1 MGKPKLQGE
10 IFFGRNGRA
19 KVRLPNEDIISL
31 ARGRSGT
38 ALHGD
43 MVELYRLPPKK
54 KDKKKKSSGPPAY
67 QVHKVLRRGTDEFL
81 GHFS

>member
-1 MGKPKLQGE
+1 VGKPKLQGE

-54 KDKKKKSSGPPAY
+54 KG
-67 QVHKVLRRGTDEFL
+67 
-81 GHFS
+81 

>member
-1 MGKPKLQGE
+1 VTKPKLKGE

-19 KVRLPNEDIISL
+19 KVRLPNEDIVSL

-43 MVELYRLPPKK
+43 VVELYRLPPKK
-54 KDKKKKSSGPPAY
+54 KDKKKEKLRPASVSG
-67 QVHKVLRRGTDEFL
+67 T
-81 GHFS
+81 